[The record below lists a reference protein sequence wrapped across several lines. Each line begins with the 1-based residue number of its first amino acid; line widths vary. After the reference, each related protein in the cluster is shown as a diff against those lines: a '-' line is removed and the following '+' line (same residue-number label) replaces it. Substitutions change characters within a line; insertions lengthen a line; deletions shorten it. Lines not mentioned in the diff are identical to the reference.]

1 MSDEIMENQ
10 TEATDAPQQSQAN
23 EQKMYSQEDFDRHM
37 SGLRKSLTDKF
48 EKQFADLGDINE
60 LRALKATAEKQKQDE
75 AIKAG
80 QFEDLMK
87 DLAQKKD
94 AEITKRDNIIREY
107 RIDAPLMNA
116 AAKHRSVNPEQVKS
130 LLKNQITLGEDGD
143 VFVTD
148 ANGVVKYKDDGSKF
162 GVDDLVETF
171 LQANPHFKQP
181 TPAST
186 GSKSSVELGNNSEFS
201 LDALDMKNPEH
212 RKRYAKA
219 RADGMI

>member
-1 MSDEIMENQ
+1 MSDEIMETQ
-10 TEATDAPQQSQAN
+10 TDATDAPQQSQAT
-23 EQKMYSQEDFDRHM
+23 EQKMYSQTDFDRHM

-48 EKQFADLGDINE
+48 EKQFAELGDINE
-60 LRALKATAEKQKQDE
+60 LKALKATAEKQKHEE

-94 AEITKRDNIIREY
+94 AEIAKRDNIIREY

-130 LLKNQITLGEDGD
+130 LLKNQITLGDDGD

-186 GSKSSVELGNNSEFS
+186 GSKSSVEPGNSSEFS

-219 RADGMI
+219 RAEGMI

>member
-1 MSDEIMENQ
+1 MSDEIMETQ
-10 TEATDAPQQSQAN
+10 TDATDAPQQSQAT
-23 EQKMYSQEDFDRHM
+23 EQKMYSQVDFDRHM

-48 EKQFADLGDINE
+48 EKQFAELGDINE
-60 LRALKATAEKQKQDE
+60 LKALKATAEKQKHEE

-94 AEITKRDNIIREY
+94 AEIAKRDNIIREY

-130 LLKNQITLGEDGD
+130 LLKNQITLGDDGD

-186 GSKSSVELGNNSEFS
+186 GSKSSVEPGNSSEFS

-219 RADGMI
+219 RAEGMI